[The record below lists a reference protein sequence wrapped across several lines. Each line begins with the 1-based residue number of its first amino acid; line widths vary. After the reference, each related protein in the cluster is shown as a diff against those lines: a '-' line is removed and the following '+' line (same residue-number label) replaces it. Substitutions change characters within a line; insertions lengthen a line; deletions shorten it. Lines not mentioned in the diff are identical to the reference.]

1 VLERRG
7 LTTVVL
13 SCLSEITE
21 KVRPPRWVDL
31 SYPLGFPLG
40 EPANPGLQRRI
51 IEAALDLLT
60 HDGEPPIR
68 LSMS

>member
-7 LTTVVL
+7 LPTVVL

-31 SYPLGFPLG
+31 PYPLGFPLG

-51 IEAALDLLT
+51 IEAGLELLT
-60 HDGEPPIR
+60 RDGKPPIR
-68 LSMS
+68 RSMS